1 VGKLSLFKSK
11 KKIAILLLIGAAVLV
26 LAVVGILLLEH
37 YGLKDLIALVGYP
50 GLFSIVFAESGLF
63 FGFFL
68 PGDSLLVTAGL
79 LASQDYFNL
88 WYLLIM
94 LPIAAVG
101 GDSVGYWFGKK
112 VGPKIFTEE
121 GTFLLDR
128 KHLAEAHKFYDKH
141 GGKTII
147 IARFIPIIRTFA
159 PIVAGVAQ
167 MDYSKFI
174 SYNVVGGVSWTVGM
188 LLLGYFLGNVIP
200 NVDKYLL
207 PIIGI
212 IVFLSLLP
220 PMWEYYQHNKGKI
233 FSRFMDKVTKI
244 PVKE

>member
-1 VGKLSLFKSK
+1 MARNILTNK
-11 KKIAILLLIGAAVLV
+11 KVLTLLLIGGAMMILG
-26 LAVVGILLLEH
+26 VVGLLMLEH
-37 YGLKDLIALVGYP
+37 FGLKHLISVVGYP

-88 WYLLIM
+88 LILLIL

-101 GDSVGYWFGKK
+101 GDSVGYWFGHK
-112 VGPKIFTEE
+112 VGTKIFKEE
-121 GTFLLDR
+121 GSFLLDK
-128 KHLAEAHKFYDKH
+128 KHLDKAHAFYDKH

-147 IARFIPIIRTFA
+147 LARFIPVIRTFA
-159 PIVAGVAQ
+159 PIVAGAAK
-167 MDYSKFI
+167 MEYSRFI
-174 SYNVVGGVSWTVGM
+174 QYNVIGGFLWTAGM

-212 IVFLSLLP
+212 IVFLSILP
-220 PMWEYYQHNKGKI
+220 PMIEYYREHKGKI
-233 FSRFMDKVTKI
+233 FSNFMDSINNIFGKN
-244 PVKE
+244 